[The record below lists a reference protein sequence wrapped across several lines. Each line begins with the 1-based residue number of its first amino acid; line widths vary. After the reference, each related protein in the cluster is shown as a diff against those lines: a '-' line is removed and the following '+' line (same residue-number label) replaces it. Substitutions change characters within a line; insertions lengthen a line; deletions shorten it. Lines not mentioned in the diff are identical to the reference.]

1 MVLRLQGSAS
11 SDESSTFTHLLALHY
26 LNNLILLKYKSEF
39 LLTPEAITQRLMPM
53 WRVLF
58 LGSLPQ

>member
-1 MVLRLQGSAS
+1 MVLRLQDNAS
-11 SDESSTFTHLLALHY
+11 SDESSTFTYLLALHY

-39 LLTPEAITQRLMPM
+39 LLTPDATTQRLMPM